1 MPVTSEEA
9 RQGAV
14 IRATGRWLGK
24 AVFIGLFLLFWAAVA
39 AGMQSVFVPGPVEVG
54 ESLLRV
60 ALNGDTM
67 GISLVQHSWAS
78 LRRVLLGFAIA
89 AAAGIPFGLLLGLNK
104 TLYEASSVITEPLRF
119 IPPLA
124 WAPLAI
130 ILMRGTQRYLF
141 IIALGSFFP
150 ILLASMTSVARV
162 NPLHLQVAKVFGF
175 GRMKRI
181 FKIVIPSGLPE
192 IVTGL
197 RISLGISWG
206 IIVAAEMV
214 GGGVDGLGR
223 MMLTHAE
230 LLQTDVV
237 VVGMILVGVLG
248 FFMNRALLVTEGWL
262 FRWRQEIRL

>member
-1 MPVTSEEA
+1 MPAAGGGA
-9 RQGAV
+9 RHGAT
-14 IRATGRWLGK
+14 IRATRRWLGK
-24 AVFIGLFLLFWAAVA
+24 TGFLVLFVLLWAAVGG
-39 AGMQSVFVPGPVEVG
+39 GMRSAFVPGPLEVV
-54 ESLLRV
+54 ESLGRV
-60 ALNGDTM
+60 VRNGDAM

-89 AAAGIPFGLLLGLNK
+89 AAAGIPLGLLLGLHRP
-104 TLYEASSVITEPLRF
+104 LYEASSVIMEPLRF

-130 ILMRGTQRYLF
+130 ILMRGSQRYLF

-150 ILLASMTSVARV
+150 ILLAAMSAVARV

-175 GRMKRI
+175 GRMARI
-181 FKIVIPSGLPE
+181 LKVVIPSGMPE

-237 VVGMILVGVLG
+237 VLGMILVGVLG
-248 FFMNRALLVTEGWL
+248 FLMNRALLAAEGWL
-262 FRWRQEIRL
+262 FRWRPEIRL